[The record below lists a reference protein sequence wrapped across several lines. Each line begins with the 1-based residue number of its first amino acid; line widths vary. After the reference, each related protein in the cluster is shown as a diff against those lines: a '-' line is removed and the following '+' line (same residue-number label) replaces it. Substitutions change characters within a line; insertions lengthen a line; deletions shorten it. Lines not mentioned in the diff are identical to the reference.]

1 MAPQHLRSRGSC
13 RAWPLTPTAVAC
25 VWAPPR
31 RGRYEAFLGSAPAAA
46 EVQRVL
52 NEAKRM
58 MPDDKKAGQ
67 GDAQGDL
74 TEQV

>member
-1 MAPQHLRSRGSC
+1 M
-13 RAWPLTPTAVAC
+13 
-25 VWAPPR
+25 WAPPR

-74 TEQV
+74 TEQVRR